1 VIKTLALDLS
11 PNPSPRRGEVNRASE
26 KCDIHLYIIEI
37 QRNTHA
43 KVELLIEPADD
54 SIPDDLM
61 KI

>member
-43 KVELLIEPADD
+43 KVELIYKMIEF
-54 SIPDDLM
+54 SE
-61 KI
+61 